1 MHAISTEKE
10 SPLISLKEV
19 SVIYKVKERAL
30 GKEKNL
36 YAVDGVSLEVLK
48 GENLSLVG
56 ESGCGK
62 TTLGKTIVGLIKPS
76 SGIVFYKGKDLWKLR
91 GDEWKNARRN
101 LQIIHQNP
109 YDAVNFTK
117 TIFQIL
123 SVPLKEHKLVNSEL
137 ELKEKI
143 YSLLEMVGLGRE
155 IAEKY
160 PHQLSGG
167 QLQRV
172 IIARAIS
179 LTPELIVA
187 DEPVSMIDVSLR
199 ISILDLLL
207 SLRRKYNIATVFITH
222 DLGLARYYGRDGKI
236 AIMYLGNIVE
246 VGFIEKVIREPL
258 HPYTEALLFA
268 VPVPDPEL
276 AKKRGFPP
284 LRSPEVTDPTIML
297 PGCKFYPRCIY
308 ARDIC
313 KEKRPSLKMIDDR
326 WVACHLLK

>member
-1 MHAISTEKE
+1 LHAISTEKE

-258 HPYTEALLFA
+258 HPYTKALLFA